1 MTRNEVAMLF
11 LAIHEHYSQFDM
23 SDRNLDRYYAK
34 LEDFPL
40 TLAMENLNEYVL
52 THRYRKEPEIA
63 DLRGGMG
70 GRKELEQSRREA
82 QQFLEQLDQFGKQAV
97 LPPEKVRDEIH
108 ALRQQF
114 FKHTEL

>member
-1 MTRNEVAMLF
+1 MLF

-40 TLAMENLNEYVL
+40 GLAMENLDEYVL
-52 THRYRKEPEIA
+52 THRYRREPEIA

-70 GRKELEQSRREA
+70 SRKELEQSRRDA
-82 QQFLEQLDQFGKQAV
+82 QQFLERVDQFGQQAV
-97 LPPEKVRDEIH
+97 LPPEKARDQIH
-108 ALRQQF
+108 ALRQQL